1 MLNDDFQKVL
11 EEYLEAREENDYT
24 SAPIAHHIQQTLKNE
39 VSDLVE
45 DSTYK
50 ITASAGVGRL
60 SEIPWIGVFK
70 PDNDNNIASG
80 YFFKADMT
88 GVYLVLRVFNY
99 AELEERYG
107 VFVPEHLRTKAI
119 HIKALLGNSP
129 FDINYFDETFDLNSK
144 SKTADIHKSGM
155 ILCKLYEKDN
165 IPSEEILKNDLK
177 QIIKI
182 QDYIYDNYS
191 DNMYLTVDE
200 WIEALEDENLIDNKT
215 LNILEINYNFEDHTA
230 SYDDIIKKR
239 EELGYPN
246 EKTYN
251 SNIVNTSKRL
261 KERFNKTEIYGN
273 DEKEIWVPRFFYGAR
288 KRNQEGKRVFYNTLR
303 EELVEALEN
312 YDKSKRPDRI
322 NIDMLPKDT
331 TSKENEIGSES
342 IRYWLISPG
351 EGAGWW
357 DEFCQNG
364 DVGIG
369 YSGTGDL
376 NQYNSQDE
384 IAHKLQEIRDDE
396 TYPTNDSLACWQ
408 FVHDMKIGDVIFVRK
423 GTKTIIGRG
432 IVESDY
438 MYDTNKPYHKLRKVT
453 WTHNGNWD
461 SPYTFS
467 IKTLTEIIDNQ
478 KLANINKLFEKKKY
492 DSFYDYLIDEGYY
505 FSRETIENYL
515 LSLKIKPFVILTGN
529 SGTGKTKLSQLFA
542 KYLNEKDNYKIIPV
556 GANWTENRHILGY
569 FNIIKNEPQ
578 YTPAYYLIEKSQEKS
593 YPHFLILDE
602 MNLSH
607 VERYFADFLSAIESN
622 EAIPLHGEDE
632 LEIPPNLFIIG
643 TVNVD
648 ETTYMFSPK
657 VLDRANTI
665 EFKTYS
671 AKDYMTNKFNMVK
684 PKGDIGY
691 LEDILIDQ
699 EIWGKPIQEMSIQ
712 ELEQQ
717 FDNDE
722 FWEEYSDEMFKFQN
736 ILRKAGFDFGFRVI
750 NEITRFMLAA
760 YKYEDEPKNWTNWKR
775 YFDAQIKQKMLPK
788 LHGSQKVIGETL
800 NELLQACDDYPTSK
814 AKLEEMIDVLDK
826 QRYVSFIN

>member
-11 EEYLEAREENDYT
+11 DEYLNAREENGYT

-60 SEIPWIGVFK
+60 SEIPWIGVYK
-70 PDNDNNIASG
+70 PDNDNNISSG
-80 YFFKADMT
+80 YLFKADMT
-88 GVYLVLRVFNY
+88 GVYLVLRVFHY
-99 AELEERYG
+99 TELEEKYG
-107 VFVPEHLRTKAI
+107 IFVPEHLRTKAI
-119 HIKALLGNSP
+119 HIKALLENSP

-200 WIEALEDENLIDNKT
+200 WIEALEDENLIDKKT

-261 KERFNKTEIYGN
+261 KVRFNKTEIYGH

-288 KRNQEGKRVFYNTLR
+288 RRNQEGKRVFYNTLR

-312 YDKSKRPDRI
+312 YDKSKRHDRI
-322 NIDMLPKDT
+322 AIDMSPKD
-331 TSKENEIGSES
+331 
-342 IRYWLISPG
+342 SP
-351 EGAGWW
+351 
-357 DEFCQNG
+357 
-364 DVGIG
+364 
-369 YSGTGDL
+369 
-376 NQYNSQDE
+376 
-384 IAHKLQEIRDDE
+384 
-396 TYPTNDSLACWQ
+396 
-408 FVHDMKIGDVIFVRK
+408 
-423 GTKTIIGRG
+423 
-432 IVESDY
+432 
-438 MYDTNKPYHKLRKVT
+438 
-453 WTHNGNWD
+453 
-461 SPYTFS
+461 SP
-467 IKTLTEIIDNQ
+467 ER
-478 KLANINKLFEKKKY
+478 EY
-492 DSFYDYLIDEGYY
+492 DSFYDYLIYEGYY
-505 FSRETIENYL
+505 FSRDSIENYL
-515 LSLKIKPFVILTGN
+515 LSLKVKPFVILTGN

-622 EAIPLHGEDE
+622 EGIPL
-632 LEIPPNLFIIG
+632 
-643 TVNVD
+643 
-648 ETTYMFSPK
+648 
-657 VLDRANTI
+657 
-665 EFKTYS
+665 
-671 AKDYMTNKFNMVK
+671 
-684 PKGDIGY
+684 
-691 LEDILIDQ
+691 
-699 EIWGKPIQEMSIQ
+699 
-712 ELEQQ
+712 
-717 FDNDE
+717 
-722 FWEEYSDEMFKFQN
+722 
-736 ILRKAGFDFGFRVI
+736 
-750 NEITRFMLAA
+750 
-760 YKYEDEPKNWTNWKR
+760 
-775 YFDAQIKQKMLPK
+775 
-788 LHGSQKVIGETL
+788 
-800 NELLQACDDYPTSK
+800 
-814 AKLEEMIDVLDK
+814 
-826 QRYVSFIN
+826 QR